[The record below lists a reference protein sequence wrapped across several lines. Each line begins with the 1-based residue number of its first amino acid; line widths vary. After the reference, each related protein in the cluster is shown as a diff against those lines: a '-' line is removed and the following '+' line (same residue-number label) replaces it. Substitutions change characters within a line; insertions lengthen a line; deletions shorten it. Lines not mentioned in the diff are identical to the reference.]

1 LIETHPTGRDSMND
15 KYVKV

>member
-1 LIETHPTGRDSMND
+1 MND